1 MPTPSVTC
9 SRTGGTWATKYQTN
23 GGTFDHDIRHWD
35 IAPEPVYFEQL
46 RRVSKNQIIWG
57 GNYFDLPPTRCFV
70 VWRKKNIPA
79 DGFTMSPVE
88 YAWTSFNRNAECF
101 EKSSVGTQKKPRIH
115 PTQKPIELY
124 MWLLDKFAEPGMKIL
139 DTHVGSGSSLIA
151 CERMGFDYVGFEINR
166 TYYRIAS
173 ERIKAETKQM
183 TMFMEVSE

>member
-1 MPTPSVTC
+1 MPTPSVKC
-9 SRTGGTWATKYQTN
+9 GRTGGTWATKYQTD
-23 GGTFDHDIRHWD
+23 GGMFDHDIRHWD

-57 GNYFDLPPTRCFV
+57 GNYFDLPPTRCFI
-70 VWRKKNIPA
+70 VWRKTNIPA
-79 DGFTMSPVE
+79 EGFTMAPVE

-101 EKSSVGTQKKPRIH
+101 EKSSSGTQRKPRIH

-124 MWLLDKFAEPGMKIL
+124 MWLLDKFAEPGMRIL

-151 CERMGFDYVGFEINR
+151 CERMGFEYVGFEINR

-173 ERIKAETKQM
+173 ERIKEETRQM
-183 TMFMEVSE
+183 TLL